1 MKNRKQ
7 CIPFSL
13 LQFFDHD
20 LIKLFYW
27 TTKVL
32 VPTLGGERK
41 KKPHFYFEWTNAI
54 LLFPI
59 VLGELNNEI
68 IQTM

>member
-7 CIPFSL
+7 CIPFRL

-41 KKPHFYFEWTNAI
+41 KNLTFI
-54 LLFPI
+54 LNELFPI
-59 VLGELNNEI
+59 VLGAFNNEI

>member
-7 CIPFSL
+7 CIPFRL

-41 KKPHFYFEWTNAI
+41 KKPHFYFE
-54 LLFPI
+54 
-59 VLGELNNEI
+59 
-68 IQTM
+68 

>member
-7 CIPFSL
+7 CIPFRL

-41 KKPHFYFEWTNAI
+41 KNLTFI
-54 LLFPI
+54 L
-59 VLGELNNEI
+59 NE
-68 IQTM
+68 QMQYYYSR